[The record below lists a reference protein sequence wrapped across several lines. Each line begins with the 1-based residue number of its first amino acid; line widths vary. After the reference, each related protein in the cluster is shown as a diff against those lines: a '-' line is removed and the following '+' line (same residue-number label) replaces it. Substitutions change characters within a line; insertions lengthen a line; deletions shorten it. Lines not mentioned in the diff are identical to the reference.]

1 MIAVMQK
8 QIRILCL
15 LLGLVL
21 CVNAMAKTE
30 PEPQDDDDLA
40 GSEEFLPI
48 EEPPPPPSL
57 LRAEQ
62 IKPET
67 FDSFPRGGPDS
78 IAGLGDWWL
87 SNGKICVAVSG
98 VDHHAGIVAGGGT
111 LIDVAHCERGN
122 DQWTYANIL
131 TGLAKETA
139 IPVSKVSAV
148 IEGDHADIVTVGEGD
163 GIRQTVTYRLLEN
176 GDALDIDVKI
186 ERIGEGREVQMSGL
200 FTLYSQR
207 ALTPFSLSTYM
218 PDATLG
224 FQHPAIDRNKVS
236 SLLGGMMPS
245 DWNILVGADTYDS
258 KISYGVQLGSA
269 ELIKANGSRQS
280 LPKFLAVFP
289 DYSLHGWMTRPL
301 WFQSER
307 LTWLSLLQNQFM
319 DLEKGEQMLAKFK
332 VLLGERADVASV
344 TDQIYK
350 GPQLRGYVNNAEV
363 SVAVWDQD
371 DRPVTQSRVAADGS
385 FNIRMPKPV
394 QWVKMQATAPWG
406 QKITRELSLADAR
419 SDSGRWVFRKNG
431 ALRLP
436 RGIPMSM
443 YFFGFGDTATPEF
456 GNDLLGF
463 TEQGVSLPGMLRRN
477 RIDLAGVDS
486 DLEQVDLPP
495 GQYRVLTARGL
506 EFDVKEYLLT
516 VVAGKTSQL
525 PIIPL
530 KRIWHGGDWHSADL
544 HVHSGASFD
553 SILPFDERL
562 RSFVAQGAEVLVASE
577 HNRLIDQRGR
587 VAAMGL
593 EGKVQVITGSEL
605 TGMSRTENAPMT
617 VGHSNAFPLVAKP
630 MEFAGGIPPVEA
642 RALREVIA
650 GVREQAPEALFQLN
664 HPRAANPLDTD
675 LAFFDHLSVGKS
687 YDPAQSLDSENNG
700 SLLATDP
707 ASGFRDI
714 DFDVLEVLNGAEFA
728 VYTQIRDDWFSLLN
742 QGARRPATG
751 NSDSHG
757 LRSVVAAPRN
767 YVYIPNSNKQLPV
780 DEAAFVDAVRA
791 GHSFATTGPLLA
803 VTLRDS
809 YSDVGMGD
817 TFSGRHGELHVQ
829 IDAAPWVSV
838 DTLTVWV
845 NGAIYRQLKV
855 VAGDHKVIELIVD
868 SDSYVVVEV
877 SGEPSSVYRALMP
890 DLMPLALSNPI
901 YIDADGNGKWR
912 APKIM
917 N

>member
-21 CVNAMAKTE
+21 CVSAMAKTE
-30 PEPQDDDDLA
+30 PEPQDDDGLA

-319 DLEKGEQMLAKFK
+319 VKKVHLLKNLIRIKF
-332 VLLGERADVASV
+332 
-344 TDQIYK
+344 T
-350 GPQLRGYVNNAEV
+350 
-363 SVAVWDQD
+363 
-371 DRPVTQSRVAADGS
+371 
-385 FNIRMPKPV
+385 
-394 QWVKMQATAPWG
+394 
-406 QKITRELSLADAR
+406 
-419 SDSGRWVFRKNG
+419 
-431 ALRLP
+431 
-436 RGIPMSM
+436 
-443 YFFGFGDTATPEF
+443 
-456 GNDLLGF
+456 
-463 TEQGVSLPGMLRRN
+463 
-477 RIDLAGVDS
+477 
-486 DLEQVDLPP
+486 
-495 GQYRVLTARGL
+495 
-506 EFDVKEYLLT
+506 
-516 VVAGKTSQL
+516 
-525 PIIPL
+525 
-530 KRIWHGGDWHSADL
+530 
-544 HVHSGASFD
+544 
-553 SILPFDERL
+553 
-562 RSFVAQGAEVLVASE
+562 
-577 HNRLIDQRGR
+577 RGR
-587 VAAMGL
+587 NCGAM
-593 EGKVQVITGSEL
+593 
-605 TGMSRTENAPMT
+605 
-617 VGHSNAFPLVAKP
+617 
-630 MEFAGGIPPVEA
+630 
-642 RALREVIA
+642 
-650 GVREQAPEALFQLN
+650 
-664 HPRAANPLDTD
+664 
-675 LAFFDHLSVGKS
+675 
-687 YDPAQSLDSENNG
+687 
-700 SLLATDP
+700 
-707 ASGFRDI
+707 
-714 DFDVLEVLNGAEFA
+714 
-728 VYTQIRDDWFSLLN
+728 
-742 QGARRPATG
+742 
-751 NSDSHG
+751 
-757 LRSVVAAPRN
+757 
-767 YVYIPNSNKQLPV
+767 
-780 DEAAFVDAVRA
+780 
-791 GHSFATTGPLLA
+791 
-803 VTLRDS
+803 
-809 YSDVGMGD
+809 
-817 TFSGRHGELHVQ
+817 
-829 IDAAPWVSV
+829 
-838 DTLTVWV
+838 
-845 NGAIYRQLKV
+845 
-855 VAGDHKVIELIVD
+855 
-868 SDSYVVVEV
+868 
-877 SGEPSSVYRALMP
+877 
-890 DLMPLALSNPI
+890 
-901 YIDADGNGKWR
+901 
-912 APKIM
+912 
-917 N
+917 

>member
-1 MIAVMQK
+1 MHKWTRM
-8 QIRILCL
+8 LCL
-15 LLGLVL
+15 PLGLAL
-21 CVNAMAKTE
+21 CMGAIAKTE
-30 PEPQDDDDLA
+30 TPTDDGLA
-40 GSEEFLPI
+40 AVEEFLPV
-48 EEPPPPPSL
+48 EEAPPPPSL

-62 IKPET
+62 IQSAS

-87 SNGKICVAVSG
+87 TNGKICIAVSG
-98 VDHHAGIVAGGGT
+98 INHHAGIVAGGGT
-111 LIDVAHCERGN
+111 LIDVGHCERGD

-139 IPVSKVSAV
+139 IPASKISAL
-148 IEGDHADIVTVGEGD
+148 IDGGHADIITVGESD
-163 GIRQTVTYRLLEN
+163 GIRQTVTYRLFE
-176 GDALDIDVKI
+176 GGESLDIDVQI
-186 ERIGEGREVQMSGL
+186 ERIGDGRAVQMSGL

-207 ALTPFSLSTYM
+207 ALTPFSLSSYI

-224 FQHPAIDRNKVS
+224 FKHPAIDRNKVS
-236 SLLGGMMPS
+236 SLLEGMLPS
-245 DWNILVGADTYDS
+245 DWNILVGADTYDTA
-258 KISYGVQLGSA
+258 ISYGVQLASA
-269 ELIKANGSRQS
+269 ELIKANGSRQP
-280 LPKFLAVFP
+280 LPRFLAVFP

-319 DLEKGEQMLAKFK
+319 DLEKGERMLAKFK
-332 VLLGERADVASV
+332 VLLGDRADVATV
-344 TDQIYK
+344 TDQIYT
-350 GPQLRGYVNNAEV
+350 GPQLRGYVNNVDV

-385 FNIRMPKPV
+385 FNIRLPKHV

-419 SDSGRWVFRKNG
+419 NDSGRWVFRKNG
-431 ALRLP
+431 TLTLP
-436 RGIPMSM
+436 RGVPMSL

-463 TEQGVSLPGMLRRN
+463 TEQGVSLPGMMRRN

-486 DLEQVDLPP
+486 DLEAIDLPP

-525 PIIPL
+525 PIVSP
-530 KRIWHGGDWHSADL
+530 KRIWYGGDWHSADL

-577 HNRLIDQRGR
+577 HNRLIDQRSR
-587 VAAMGL
+587 VAALGL
-593 EGKVQVITGSEL
+593 EGKVQVVTGSEL
-605 TGMSRTENAPMT
+605 TGMSRTAKALTT
-617 VGHSNAFPLVAKP
+617 VGHSNAFPLTAKP
-630 MEFAGGIPPVEA
+630 MEFAGGSPQVED

-650 GVREQAPEALFQLN
+650 GVREQSPNAIFQLN
-664 HPRAANPLDTD
+664 HPRAANPIDAD
-675 LAFFDHLSVGKS
+675 LAFFDHLSVGKR
-687 YDPAQSLDSENNG
+687 YDPMQSLESFNNK
-700 SLLATDP
+700 SLLAPDP
-707 ASGFRDI
+707 VSGFRDI
-714 DFDVLEVLNGAEFA
+714 DFDVIEVLNGAEFA
-728 VYTQIRDDWFSLLN
+728 VYSQIRDDWFSLLN
-742 QGARRPATG
+742 QGARRAATG

-767 YVYIPNSNKQLPV
+767 YVYVPNSNKQLPL
-780 DEAAFVDAVRA
+780 DEGAFVDAVRA

-803 VTLRDS
+803 VTLRDA
-809 YSDVGMGD
+809 YSEVGMGD
-817 TFSGRHGELHVQ
+817 TFSGRRGELHVQ
-829 IDAAPWVSV
+829 IDAAPWVTV
-838 DTLTVWV
+838 DTLTLWV
-845 NGAIYRQLKV
+845 NGEIYRQLKV
-855 VAGDHKVIELIVD
+855 AVGDHKVIEIIA
-868 SDSYVVVEV
+868 SEDSYVVVEV
-877 SGEPSSVYRALMP
+877 SGQPSAVYRALMP
-890 DLMPLALSNPI
+890 DLAPLALSNPI
-901 YIDADGNGKWR
+901 YIDADGNGEWR
-912 APKIM
+912 APRIM

>member
-1 MIAVMQK
+1 M
-8 QIRILCL
+8 LCL
-15 LLGLVL
+15 PLGLAL
-21 CVNAMAKTE
+21 CMGAIAKTE
-30 PEPQDDDDLA
+30 TPTDDGLA
-40 GSEEFLPI
+40 AVEEFLPV
-48 EEPPPPPSL
+48 EEAPPPPSL

-62 IKPET
+62 IQSAS

-87 SNGKICVAVSG
+87 TNGKICIAVSG
-98 VDHHAGIVAGGGT
+98 INHHAGIVAGGGT
-111 LIDVAHCERGN
+111 LIDVGHCERGD

-139 IPVSKVSAV
+139 IPASKISAL
-148 IEGDHADIVTVGEGD
+148 IDGGHADIITVGESD
-163 GIRQTVTYRLLEN
+163 GIRQTVTYRLFE
-176 GDALDIDVKI
+176 GGESLDIDVQI
-186 ERIGEGREVQMSGL
+186 ERIGDGRAVQMSGL

-207 ALTPFSLSTYM
+207 ALTPFSLSSYI

-224 FQHPAIDRNKVS
+224 FKHPAIDRNKVS
-236 SLLGGMMPS
+236 SLLEGMLPS
-245 DWNILVGADTYDS
+245 DWNILVGADTYDTA
-258 KISYGVQLGSA
+258 ISYGVQLASA
-269 ELIKANGSRQS
+269 ELIKANGSRQP
-280 LPKFLAVFP
+280 LPRFLAVFP

-319 DLEKGEQMLAKFK
+319 DLEKGERMLAKFK
-332 VLLGERADVASV
+332 VLLGDRADVATV
-344 TDQIYK
+344 TDQIYT
-350 GPQLRGYVNNAEV
+350 GPQLRGYVNNVDV

-385 FNIRMPKPV
+385 FNIRLPKHV

-419 SDSGRWVFRKNG
+419 NDSGRWVFRKNG
-431 ALRLP
+431 TLTLP
-436 RGIPMSM
+436 RGVPMSL

-463 TEQGVSLPGMLRRN
+463 TEQGVSLPGMMRRN

-486 DLEQVDLPP
+486 DLEAIDLPP

-525 PIIPL
+525 PIVSP
-530 KRIWHGGDWHSADL
+530 KRIWYGGDWHSADL

-577 HNRLIDQRGR
+577 HNRLIDQRSR
-587 VAAMGL
+587 VAALGL
-593 EGKVQVITGSEL
+593 EGKVQVVTGSEL
-605 TGMSRTENAPMT
+605 TGMSRTAKALTT
-617 VGHSNAFPLVAKP
+617 VGHSNAFPLTAKP
-630 MEFAGGIPPVEA
+630 MEFAGGSPQVED

-650 GVREQAPEALFQLN
+650 GVREQSPNAIFQLN
-664 HPRAANPLDTD
+664 HPRAANPIDAD
-675 LAFFDHLSVGKS
+675 LAFFDHLSVGKR
-687 YDPAQSLDSENNG
+687 YDPMQSLESFNNK
-700 SLLATDP
+700 SLLAPDP
-707 ASGFRDI
+707 VSGFRDI
-714 DFDVLEVLNGAEFA
+714 DFDVIEVLNGAEFA
-728 VYTQIRDDWFSLLN
+728 VYSQIRDDWFSLLN
-742 QGARRPATG
+742 QGARRAATG

-767 YVYIPNSNKQLPV
+767 YVYVPNSNKQLPL
-780 DEAAFVDAVRA
+780 DEGAFVDAVRA

-803 VTLRDS
+803 VTLRDA
-809 YSDVGMGD
+809 YSEVGMGD
-817 TFSGRHGELHVQ
+817 TFSGRRGELHVQ
-829 IDAAPWVSV
+829 IDAAPWVTV
-838 DTLTVWV
+838 DTLTLWV
-845 NGAIYRQLKV
+845 NGEIYRQLKV
-855 VAGDHKVIELIVD
+855 AVGDHKVIEIIA
-868 SDSYVVVEV
+868 SEDSYVVVEV
-877 SGEPSSVYRALMP
+877 SGQPSAVYRALMP
-890 DLMPLALSNPI
+890 DLAPLALSNPI
-901 YIDADGNGKWR
+901 YIDADGNGEWR
-912 APKIM
+912 APRIM

>member
-1 MIAVMQK
+1 MTAVMDK
-8 QIRILCL
+8 KIWILCL
-15 LLGLVL
+15 ALGFVL
-21 CVNAMAKTE
+21 SANGYAKTE
-30 PEPQDDDDLA
+30 ATEEA
-40 GSEEFLPI
+40 GLGTAEEFLPV
-48 EEPPPPPSL
+48 EEAPPPPSL

-62 IKPET
+62 IKLET

-98 VDHHAGIVAGGGT
+98 VNHHAGIVAGGGT
-111 LIDVAHCERGN
+111 LIDVSHCERGN

-139 IPVSKVSAV
+139 IPVSKVSTL
-148 IEGDHADIVTVGEGD
+148 IEGDHADIITEGEGD
-163 GIRQTVTYRLLEN
+163 GIRQTVTYRLLEGGEN
-176 GDALDIDVKI
+176 LEIDVKI
-186 ERIGEGREVQMSGL
+186 ERIGDGRAVQMSGL

-207 ALTPFSLSTYM
+207 ALTPFSLSSYI

-236 SLLGGMMPS
+236 SLLGGMLPN
-245 DWNILVGADTYDS
+245 DWNILVGADTYDT

-269 ELIKANGSRQS
+269 ELIKAKGSRQP
-280 LPKFLAVFP
+280 LPRFLAVFP

-319 DLEKGEQMLAKFK
+319 DLEKGEQMLAKFT
-332 VLLGERADVASV
+332 VLLGDRADVASV
-344 TDQIYK
+344 TDQIYS
-350 GPQLRGYVNNAEV
+350 GPRLRGYANNFDV
-363 SVAVWDQD
+363 SVAVWDQE

-385 FNIRMPKPV
+385 FNIRLPTHV

-419 SDSGRWVFRKNG
+419 NDSGRWVFRKNG
-431 ALRLP
+431 ALKLP
-436 RGIPMSM
+436 RDIAMSL

-463 TEQGVSLPGMLRRN
+463 TEQGVQLPGMLRRN

-486 DLEQVDLPP
+486 DLKEINLPP
-495 GQYRVLTARGL
+495 GQYRVLAARGI
-506 EFDVKEYLLT
+506 EFDVREYLLT

-525 PIIPL
+525 PIVPL

-593 EGKVQVITGSEL
+593 ENKVQVITGSEL
-605 TGMSRTENAPMT
+605 TGMARTVNAPTT
-617 VGHSNAFPLVAKP
+617 VGHSNAFPLTAKP
-630 MEFAGGIPPVEA
+630 MEFAGGSPAVEN

-650 GVREQAPEALFQLN
+650 GVREQAPNALFQLN
-664 HPRAANPLDTD
+664 HPRAVIPLDAD
-675 LAFFDHLSVGKS
+675 LAFFDHLSVGQS
-687 YDPAQSLDSENNG
+687 YDPKQPLDSINNG
-700 SLLATDP
+700 SLLAPDP
-707 ASGFRDI
+707 VSGFRDI
-714 DFDVLEVLNGAEFA
+714 DFDVIEVLNGAEFA
-728 VYTQIRDDWFSLLN
+728 VYSQIRDDWFSLLN
-742 QGARRPATG
+742 QGARRAATG
-751 NSDSHG
+751 NSDTHG

-767 YVYIPNSNKQLPV
+767 YVYIPNSNKQLPL
-780 DEAAFVDAVRA
+780 DETAFVGAIRA

-803 VTLRDS
+803 VTLRDA
-809 YSDVGMGD
+809 YSEAGMGE
-817 TFSGRHGELHVQ
+817 TFSGRRGELHIQ

-845 NGAIYRQLKV
+845 NGEVYRQLKV
-855 VAGDHKVIELIVD
+855 AVGDHKVIELIAD
-868 SDSYVVVEV
+868 TDSYVVVEV
-877 SGEPSSVYRALMP
+877 SGEPNAVYRALMP
-890 DLMPLALSNPI
+890 DLAPLALSNPI
-901 YIDADGNGKWR
+901 YLDADGNGKWQ

>member
-1 MIAVMQK
+1 M
-8 QIRILCL
+8 LCL
-15 LLGLVL
+15 PLGLAL
-21 CVNAMAKTE
+21 CMGAIAKTE
-30 PEPQDDDDLA
+30 TPTDDGLA
-40 GSEEFLPI
+40 AVEEFLPV
-48 EEPPPPPSL
+48 EEAPPPPSL

-62 IKPET
+62 IQSAS

-87 SNGKICVAVSG
+87 TNGKICIAVSG
-98 VDHHAGIVAGGGT
+98 INHHAGIVAGGGT
-111 LIDVAHCERGN
+111 LIDVGHCERGD

-139 IPVSKVSAV
+139 IPASKISAL
-148 IEGDHADIVTVGEGD
+148 IDGGHADIITVGESD
-163 GIRQTVTYRLLEN
+163 GIRQTVTYRLFE
-176 GDALDIDVKI
+176 GGESLDIDVQI
-186 ERIGEGREVQMSGL
+186 ERIGDGRAVQMSGL

-207 ALTPFSLSTYM
+207 ALTPFSLSSYI

-224 FQHPAIDRNKVS
+224 FKHPAIDRNKVS
-236 SLLGGMMPS
+236 SLLEGMLPS
-245 DWNILVGADTYDS
+245 DWNILVGADTYDTA
-258 KISYGVQLGSA
+258 ISYGVQLASA
-269 ELIKANGSRQS
+269 ELIKANGSRQP
-280 LPKFLAVFP
+280 LPRFLAVFP

-319 DLEKGEQMLAKFK
+319 DLEKGERMLAKFK
-332 VLLGERADVASV
+332 VLLGDRADVATV
-344 TDQIYK
+344 TDQIYT
-350 GPQLRGYVNNAEV
+350 GPQLRGYVNNVDV

-385 FNIRMPKPV
+385 FNIRLPKHV

-406 QKITRELSLADAR
+406 QKINRELSLADAR
-419 SDSGRWVFRKNG
+419 NDSGRWVFRKNG
-431 ALRLP
+431 TLTLP
-436 RGIPMSM
+436 RGVPMSL

-463 TEQGVSLPGMLRRN
+463 TEQGVSLPGMMRRN

-486 DLEQVDLPP
+486 DLETIDLPP

-525 PIIPL
+525 PIVSP
-530 KRIWHGGDWHSADL
+530 KRIWYGGDWHSADL

-577 HNRLIDQRGR
+577 HNRLIDQRSR
-587 VAAMGL
+587 VAALGL

-605 TGMSRTENAPMT
+605 TGMSRTAKALTT
-617 VGHSNAFPLVAKP
+617 VGHSNAFPLTAKP
-630 MEFAGGIPPVEA
+630 MEFAGGSPQVED

-650 GVREQAPEALFQLN
+650 GVREQSPNAIFQLN
-664 HPRAANPLDTD
+664 HPRAANPIDAD
-675 LAFFDHLSVGKS
+675 LAFFDHLSVGKP
-687 YDPAQSLDSENNG
+687 YDPMQSLESFNNK
-700 SLLATDP
+700 SLLAPDP
-707 ASGFRDI
+707 VSGFRDI
-714 DFDVLEVLNGAEFA
+714 DFDVIEVLNGAEFA
-728 VYTQIRDDWFSLLN
+728 VYSQIRDDWFSLLN
-742 QGARRPATG
+742 QGARRAATG

-767 YVYIPNSNKQLPV
+767 YVYVPNSNKQLPL
-780 DEAAFVDAVRA
+780 DEGAFVDAVRA

-803 VTLRDS
+803 VTLRDA
-809 YSDVGMGD
+809 YSEVGMGD
-817 TFSGRHGELHVQ
+817 TFSGRRGELHVQ
-829 IDAAPWVSV
+829 IDAAPWVTV
-838 DTLTVWV
+838 DTLTLWV
-845 NGAIYRQLKV
+845 NGEIYRQLKV
-855 VAGDHKVIELIVD
+855 AVGDHKVIEIIA
-868 SDSYVVVEV
+868 SEDSYVVVEV
-877 SGEPSSVYRALMP
+877 SGQPSAVYRALMP
-890 DLMPLALSNPI
+890 DLAPLALSNPI
-901 YIDADGNGKWR
+901 YIDADGNGEWR
-912 APKIM
+912 APRIM

>member
-8 QIRILCL
+8 WTRMLCL

-21 CVNAMAKTE
+21 CVSAMAKTE
-30 PEPQDDDDLA
+30 PEPDDDDGLA
-40 GSEEFLPI
+40 NAEEFLPV
-48 EEPPPPPSL
+48 EEAPPPPSL

-62 IKPET
+62 IKSET

-139 IPVSKVSAV
+139 IPVSKVSAL
-148 IEGDHADIVTVGEGD
+148 IDGDHANIVTVGEGD
-163 GIRQTVTYRLLEN
+163 GIRQTVTYRLLE
-176 GDALDIDVKI
+176 GGESLEIDVQI
-186 ERIGEGREVQMSGL
+186 ERIGEGRAVQMSGL

-207 ALTPFSLSTYM
+207 ALTPFSLSSYV

-245 DWNILVGADTYDS
+245 DWNILVGADTYDTQ
-258 KISYGVQLGSA
+258 ISYGVQLGSA
-269 ELIKANGSRQS
+269 ELIKANGSRQP
-280 LPKFLAVFP
+280 LPRFLAVFP

-319 DLEKGEQMLAKFK
+319 DLEKGERMLAKFQ
-332 VLLGERADVASV
+332 VLLGDRADVASV
-344 TDQIYK
+344 TDQIYN
-350 GPQLRGYVNNAEV
+350 GPRLRGYANNFDV

-385 FNIRMPKPV
+385 FNIRLPTHV

-419 SDSGRWVFRKNG
+419 NDSGRWVFRKNG
-431 ALRLP
+431 RLKLP
-436 RGIPMSM
+436 SGIPMSL

-486 DLEQVDLPP
+486 DLEQIDLPP

-516 VVAGKTSQL
+516 VVAGKISQL
-525 PIIPL
+525 PIISP

-553 SILPFDERL
+553 SVLPFDERL
-562 RSFVAQGAEVLVASE
+562 RSFVAQGAEVLVATE
-577 HNRLIDQRGR
+577 HNRLVDQRGR
-587 VAAMGL
+587 VAALGL
-593 EGKVQVITGSEL
+593 DGKVQVITGSEL
-605 TGMSRTENAPMT
+605 TGMSRTSKAT
-617 VGHSNAFPLVAKP
+617 TTIGHSNAFPLEAKP
-630 MEFAGGIPPVEA
+630 MEFAGGNPAVEN

-650 GVREQAPEALFQLN
+650 GVREQAPNALFQLN
-664 HPRAANPLDTD
+664 HPRAANPLDED

-687 YDPAQSLDSENNG
+687 YDPAQALDSDNNS
-700 SLLATDP
+700 SLLEPDP
-707 ASGFRDI
+707 VSGFRDI

-728 VYTQIRDDWFSLLN
+728 VYSQIRDDWFSLLN
-742 QGARRPATG
+742 QGARRAATG

-767 YVYIPNSNKQLPV
+767 YVYIPDSNKTLPL
-780 DEAAFVDAVRA
+780 DEQVFVDAVRA

-803 VTLRDS
+803 VTLRDE

-817 TFSGRHGELHVQ
+817 TFSGRRGELHVQ
-829 IDAAPWVSV
+829 IDGAPWVSV
-838 DTLTVWV
+838 DTLTIWV
-845 NGAIYRQLKV
+845 NGAIYRQLN
-855 VAGDHKVIELIVD
+855 VAVGDHKVIELIVD
-868 SDSYVVVEV
+868 TDSYVVVEV
-877 SGEPSSVYRALMP
+877 SGKPGPVYRALMP
-890 DLMPLALSNPI
+890 DLAPLALSNPI
-901 YIDADGNGKWR
+901 YIDADGNGKWQ
-912 APKIM
+912 APRVM